1 MRTIFTAEDVKNII
15 ETIFNGNLRQF
26 LISKLSLLNHI
37 AECAKARSI
46 DIERSDL

>member
-26 LISKLSLLNHI
+26 LISKGDIAYNNPNSEKMLL
-37 AECAKARSI
+37 I
-46 DIERSDL
+46 D